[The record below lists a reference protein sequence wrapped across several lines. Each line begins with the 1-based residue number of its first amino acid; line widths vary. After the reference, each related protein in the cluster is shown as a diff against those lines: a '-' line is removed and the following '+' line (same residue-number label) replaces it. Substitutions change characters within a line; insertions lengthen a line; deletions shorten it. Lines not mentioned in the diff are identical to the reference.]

1 MKLGLH
7 IEVLNAGYTS
17 QAIYLRNF
25 LVPLTLA
32 QLSGTIIVSVGMLQ
46 AYHRKSTY
54 S

>member
-7 IEVLNAGYTS
+7 IEVLNAGYAS

-25 LVPLTLA
+25 LVPLSLV
-32 QLSGTIIVSVGMLQ
+32 QLSRHFVSVGMLQ
-46 AYHRKSTY
+46 AYRRKSTY